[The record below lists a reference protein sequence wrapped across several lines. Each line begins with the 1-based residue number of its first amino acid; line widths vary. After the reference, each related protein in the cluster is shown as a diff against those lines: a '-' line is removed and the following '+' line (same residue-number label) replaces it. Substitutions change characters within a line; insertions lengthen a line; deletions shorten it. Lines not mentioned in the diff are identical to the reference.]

1 MMRED
6 SIIQVNLSYN
16 ESSSDMIILFFQFIL
31 RLCVSERSE
40 INPISRLCE

>member
-16 ESSSDMIILFFQFIL
+16 ESSSHMIILLFSIYFETLTFRTFRDQ
-31 RLCVSERSE
+31 SY
-40 INPISRLCE
+40 